1 MHKTE
6 SNGGMRRT
14 PNASK
19 AKALGTII
27 LGSSLLLP
35 GVCSAADPAPPA
47 MDWSAV
53 QKLIKRVDELESEV
67 KTLRARESLRPTL
80 AAPAAEAAMPQETFP
95 QISFHGF
102 GDINY
107 RVSNQSGSKNA
118 FALGQLDFF
127 VMSRLAENLSI
138 LSENVIEANE
148 ENNFGFEIERLL
160 LQYRGTDWFNLDV
173 GRYHTSVGYYNTAYH
188 HGTWFQTAVGRPQF
202 LDFEDGGGLIPAH
215 NTGLSAH
222 GAIPSGS
229 LNLAYVLEVGNGR
242 PYHAAG
248 SGKAPVL
255 NISDDNEYKC
265 VNLALTIKPDGLPG
279 WQAGVGAYHD
289 TITPD
294 NLSRTDE
301 LLIHGHVVFKNSLW
315 EFLNEGLLMRHSER
329 LGPTHYTPAAYTQLA
344 RNFGKL
350 RPFVRFSYVNGP
362 DADPALSLIGA
373 NGLRWGPSIGVRYD
387 FSTLACLKF
396 QYDRIQRG
404 VGEGNINQFTTQLA
418 FTF

>member
-1 MHKTE
+1 M
-6 SNGGMRRT
+6 
-14 PNASK
+14 
-19 AKALGTII
+19 I
-27 LGSSLLLP
+27 LGSMLFLP
-35 GVCSAADPAPPA
+35 GVLAAAEPPPA
-47 MDWSAV
+47 NMDWSAV
-53 QKLIKRVDELESEV
+53 QKLMKRVDELEAEV
-67 KTLRARESLRPTL
+67 KALRARDSLRPTTA
-80 AAPAAEAAMPQETFP
+80 AAPVTEAAIPKETFP

-107 RVSNQSGSKNA
+107 RFSNESGSKNA

-127 VMSRLAENLSI
+127 VTSRIAENLSI
-138 LSENVIEANE
+138 LNETVIEANE
-148 ENNFGFEIERLL
+148 ENNFGIEIERLL

-215 NTGLSAH
+215 NVGVSAH

-242 PYHAAG
+242 PYHPVG
-248 SGKAPVL
+248 SAKAPVL
-255 NISDDNEYKC
+255 NVSDDNEYKS
-265 VNLALTIKPDGLPG
+265 VNLALMVKPDSIPGL
-279 WQAGVGAYHD
+279 QAGIGAYHD
-289 TITPD
+289 TLTPD

-301 LLIHGHVVFKNSLW
+301 LLLHAHVVFKNSVW
-315 EFLNEGLLMRHSER
+315 EFLNEGFLMRHSER

-344 RNFGKL
+344 RTFGKL
-350 RPFVRFSYVNGP
+350 RPFVRFSYVNAP

-373 NGLRWGPSIGVRYD
+373 NGLRWGPSLGIRYD
-387 FSTLACLKF
+387 FSDFAALKF
-396 QYDRIQRG
+396 QYDRVQRG
-404 VGEGNINQFTTQLA
+404 GEGNINQFTSQLA